1 MRFQP
6 GHCRKVSTGPKI
18 GPQVSTTNASVD
30 VQGKAAVY
38 NLAPFSTFEAAL
50 GIAKDG
56 WSVQAYGENLSD
68 TRAQLYADYYNFVE
82 TLTTN
87 RPRTSDYA

>member
-1 MRFQP
+1 
-6 GHCRKVSTGPKI
+6 
-18 GPQVSTTNASVD
+18 

-50 GIAKDG
+50 GVAKDG

-68 TRAQLYADYYNFVE
+68 TRAQLYADYYNFVK
-82 TLTTN
+82 TVTTN
-87 RPRTSDYA
+87 RPRTFGLRLSYKFAGD